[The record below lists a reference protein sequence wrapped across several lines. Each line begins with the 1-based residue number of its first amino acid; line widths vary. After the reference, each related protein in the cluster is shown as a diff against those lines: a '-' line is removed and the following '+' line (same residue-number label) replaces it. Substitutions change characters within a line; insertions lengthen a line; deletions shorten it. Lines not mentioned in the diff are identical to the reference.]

1 MKSAAFRIILA
12 SIAISVLIFAFSLFV
27 MRLFRTW
34 SSPFAPQPNWTQNSQ
49 TNQSSGNSGK
59 SGNALQLPPV
69 QPDENPAPG
78 EATFTLTAQA
88 GFTQFWPDQATATLG
103 YNGSYLGP
111 ILRFRQGEQV
121 RIQVLNELDEPTTV
135 HWHGLVVP
143 GDQDGGPH
151 QIIQPGATWAPE
163 FTVSQPAATL
173 WFHPHAITTTA
184 TQVYAGLAGLIYIDD
199 PVSHSLALPQ
209 DYGINDFPLIVQDR
223 NFDNHKQFA
232 YQATMMG
239 LVPGETILVNG
250 TLDPYLDVPQDKVRF
265 RILNASNSENYSFQ
279 LSDGSDLIQIASDG
293 GLLSK
298 PLSRRSIE
306 LSPGERAEV
315 VIDFAEIAE
324 DSIQLLLGGRP
335 ILDFYIKGPSQTRRP
350 ALPEQLANIEPLPSE
365 PDQTIR
371 VFELQ
376 SMGIT
381 GTINGKAFDRH
392 RIDETVPLGE
402 TETWIIRNR
411 GGMMMQSGGHPFH
424 VHGTQFQVIAR
435 NGQLPPAE
443 ERGYKDT
450 VFVGVGEEVH
460 IRIRFNQPGL
470 YMYHCHILEHEE
482 NGMMGQVKVE

>member
-1 MKSAAFRIILA
+1 MKSAVFRIILA

-34 SSPFAPQPNWTQNSQ
+34 SSPFAPQSNWTQNSQ

-88 GFTQFWPDQATATLG
+88 GFTQIWPDQATATLG

-250 TLDPYLDVPQDKVRF
+250 TLDPYLDVPQNTVRF

-293 GLLSK
+293 GLLST
-298 PLSRRSIE
+298 PIAQRSID

-392 RIDETVPLGE
+392 RIDETVSLGE

-470 YMYHCHILEHEE
+470 YMYPTFRTPADF
-482 NGMMGQVKVE
+482 N

>member
-1 MKSAAFRIILA
+1 MKSAALRIILA
-12 SIAISVLIFAFSLFV
+12 SIAISVLIFAFSLLIL
-27 MRLFRTW
+27 RLFSTW
-34 SSPFAPQPNWTQNSQ
+34 RSLSTSPSPPGQ

-59 SGNALQLPPV
+59 SGNELQLPPV

-78 EATFTLTAQA
+78 EATFTLKAQA
-88 GFTQFWPDQATATLG
+88 GFTRFWPDLATATFG

-111 ILRFRQGEQV
+111 ILRFRQGEKV
-121 RIQVLNELDEPTTV
+121 RIQVLNELAEPTTV

-151 QIIQPGATWAPE
+151 QIIQPGATWTPE

-184 TQVYAGLAGLIYIDD
+184 SQVYAGLAGLIYIDD
-199 PVSHSLALPQ
+199 PVTHSLALPQ

-223 NFDNHKQFA
+223 NFDSNGQFA

-239 LVPGETILVNG
+239 LVPGATILVNG

-298 PLSRRSIE
+298 PLSRRSID

-315 VIDFAEIAE
+315 IIDFAEIAE
-324 DSIQLLLGGRP
+324 DSIELLLGGRP
-335 ILDFYIKGPSQTRRP
+335 ILDIYIDGPIQTRKP
-350 ALPEQLANIEPLPSE
+350 ALPEQLATIDPLPND
-365 PDQTIR
+365 PGQNIR

-381 GTINGKAFDRH
+381 GTINGKSFDME

-482 NGMMGQVKVE
+482 NGMMGQIKVA

>member
-1 MKSAAFRIILA
+1 MGS
-12 SIAISVLIFAFSLFV
+12 
-27 MRLFRTW
+27 T
-34 SSPFAPQPNWTQNSQ
+34 
-49 TNQSSGNSGK
+49 
-59 SGNALQLPPV
+59 GNALQLPPV

-88 GFTQFWPDQATATLG
+88 GFTQFWADQATATLG

-111 ILRFRQGEQV
+111 ILRFRQGEKV
-121 RIQVLNELDEPTTV
+121 RIQVHNELGEPTTV

-151 QIIQPGATWAPE
+151 QIIQPGASWAPE
-163 FTVSQPAATL
+163 FTGSQPAATL
-173 WFHPHAITTTA
+173 WFHPHAIATTA

-199 PVSHSLALPQ
+199 PVSHNLGLPQ
-209 DYGINDFPLIVQDR
+209 DYGVNDFPLIVQDR
-223 NFDNHKQFA
+223 NFDSNGQFA

-250 TLDPYLDVPQDKVRF
+250 TLDPYLDVPKDKVRF
-265 RILNASNSENYSFQ
+265 RILNASNSENYKFQ

-293 GLLSK
+293 GLLSEPI
-298 PLSRRSIE
+298 PLKSIA

-315 VIDFAEIAE
+315 VIDFSAISDE
-324 DSIQLLLGGRP
+324 SIQLHSGGRP
-335 ILDFYIKGPSQTRRP
+335 ILDLHIKKPSQKRQP
-350 ALPEQLANIEPLPSE
+350 PLPEQLATIDPFPTD
-365 PDQTIR
+365 PDQTTR

-381 GTINGKAFDRH
+381 GTINGKSFDMH

-450 VFVGVGEEVH
+450 VFVGEGEEVH

>member
-250 TLDPYLDVPQDKVRF
+250 TLDPYLDVPQDTVRF

-293 GLLSK
+293 GLLSTPIAQRSIDCPLANEQRWSSILPK
-298 PLSRRSIE
+298 LQKIPSSSFWEVDRSSTSTSKVLARHAGQPCRNLWQPLSPS
-306 LSPGERAEV
+306 
-315 VIDFAEIAE
+315 
-324 DSIQLLLGGRP
+324 RP
-335 ILDFYIKGPSQTRRP
+335 NQTRPSACLNYSPWASPAPSTERP
-350 ALPEQLANIEPLPSE
+350 LRWSE
-365 PDQTIR
+365 STK
-371 VFELQ
+371 Q
-376 SMGIT
+376 SHLVKPKPGSF
-381 GTINGKAFDRH
+381 A
-392 RIDETVPLGE
+392 
-402 TETWIIRNR
+402 
-411 GGMMMQSGGHPFH
+411 
-424 VHGTQFQVIAR
+424 IAVA
-435 NGQLPPAE
+435 G
-443 ERGYKDT
+443 
-450 VFVGVGEEVH
+450 
-460 IRIRFNQPGL
+460 
-470 YMYHCHILEHEE
+470 
-482 NGMMGQVKVE
+482 

>member
-1 MKSAAFRIILA
+1 MKSAAFKIILA

-250 TLDPYLDVPQDKVRF
+250 TLDPYLDVPQDTVRF

-293 GLLSK
+293 GLLST
-298 PLSRRSIE
+298 PIAQRSID

-350 ALPEQLANIEPLPSE
+350 ALPEQLATIEPLPSE

-450 VFVGVGEEVH
+450 VFVGVGDEVH

>member
-1 MKSAAFRIILA
+1 MKSAVFRIILA

-250 TLDPYLDVPQDKVRF
+250 TLDPYLDVPQDTVRF

-293 GLLSK
+293 GLLST
-298 PLSRRSIE
+298 PIAQRSID